1 MKKFEM
7 PEVWMVRFDAEDI
20 MTASSSEWIVPD
32 SENENQLP
40 AG

>member
-7 PEVWMVRFDAEDI
+7 PEAWMVRFVAEDI
-20 MTASSSEWIVPD
+20 ITASSGEWIEPD
-32 SENENQLP
+32 PENENQLP